1 MKIRASRIFGKRVL
15 LDVGILIGQLTD
27 LKFDK
32 RTGEVYALIVKP
44 EDLPKELRELFRW
57 EGENI
62 IIPATTLKNIG
73 DFIIIDKNKLAV
85 YKL

>member
-1 MKIRASRIFGKRVL
+1 MKIRASKIFGKRVL
-15 LDVGILIGQLTD
+15 LDVGILIGTLQD

-32 RTGEVYALIVKP
+32 KTGEVYALIVKP
-44 EDLPKELRELFRW
+44 EELTKEIKEMFRW

-62 IIPATTLKNIG
+62 IIPVTTLKNIG
-73 DFIIIDKNKLAV
+73 DFIVIDKNKLSM